1 MLLSRVSRYSAKL
14 PFSKTLMLMPKLL
27 NRNFAMSDNDM
38 LTESK
43 TKVELAKGDL
53 EALKKVEPSL
63 TLEQLELWNAN
74 IDACLN
80 DFTSLESKAAIT
92 IATQKVNDLMEH
104 CKGELQILYFH
115 VNREFASNAAAAIE
129 FGERGIEN
137 ARKSPEKMI
146 RQISLVTTV
155 AGKPEYKER
164 LSKRLPVGFMDSL
177 NESKGKLNEAMVQQS
192 VAKTSQPADTE
203 ERIAKFNAVW
213 SFIHN
218 ISEIGKIAFR
228 DSYAKQQ
235 QYNLYD
241 TPAAKKEGDVPKKES
256 SEAAQEE

>member
-1 MLLSRVSRYSAKL
+1 
-14 PFSKTLMLMPKLL
+14 MPKLL
-27 NRNFAMSDNDM
+27 NRNYAMSDNDM

-53 EALKKVEPSL
+53 ESLKKVEPSL
-63 TLEQLELWNAN
+63 TLEQLEQWNAN

-80 DFTSLESKAAIT
+80 DYTSLESKAAIT

-104 CKGELQILYFH
+104 CKGEMQIFYFH

-155 AGKPEYKER
+155 AEKPEYKER
-164 LSKRLPVGFMDSL
+164 LSKRLPVGFMENL
-177 NESKGKLNEAMVQQS
+177 GASKLKLNEAMVQQS
-192 VAKTSQPADTE
+192 VAKTTQPADTE

-213 SFIHN
+213 NFTRN

-241 TPAAKKEGDVPKKES
+241 APAAKKDADDPAKASAPE
-256 SEAAQEE
+256 AQEE